1 MKLFFKIHLM
11 ELIKMILIFD
21 LPLLLFF
28 LFSPYPLPNIHF
40 VFLIVLIVSQYVFKS
55 EKKYKNLHYKS
66 AEMQLKR
73 ELKRI
78 PSINEVNI
86 RLMKMFQFHGASII
100 FTGLLIIII
109 TIFFGQF

>member
-1 MKLFFKIHLM
+1 MKLYFKIQGLR
-11 ELIKMILIFD
+11 LLKMLLIFN

-40 VFLIVLIVSQYVFKS
+40 VFLLLLVVSQYVFLS
-55 EKKYKNLHYKS
+55 EKKYKNLNYKN
-66 AEMQLKR
+66 AEEDLKR
-73 ELKRI
+73 ELRRI

-100 FTGLLIIII
+100 LSGIIIIII
-109 TIFFGQF
+109 TVLFGQ